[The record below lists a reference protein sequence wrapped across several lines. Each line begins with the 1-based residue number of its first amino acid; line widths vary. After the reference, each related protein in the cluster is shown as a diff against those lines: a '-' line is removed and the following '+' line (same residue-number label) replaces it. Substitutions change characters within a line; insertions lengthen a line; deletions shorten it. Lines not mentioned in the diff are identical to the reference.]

1 MIRRG
6 LKMARVG
13 IWRSHKNACHLYAS
27 LLASWCLYVYGIGIC
42 VNFLKHACCWFLE
55 WLPILRENRT
65 SFVCSLILVEA
76 CANHPMCVRTR
87 NLAYTPPVTNSEHA
101 WAWKRSAGA
110 ARMVMVLCATVA
122 AKVFLLLNCCWQE
135 ASSRSLKFL
144 FLIRLLFR
152 LNFGRQAWS
161 LLQTRLF
168 RGWRV
173 S

>member
-1 MIRRG
+1 MVKIRPGGWQISWEGFCLCTHSWETQILWSRRG

-55 WLPILRENRT
+55 WLPIFAREPQ

-110 ARMVMVLCATVA
+110 ARMVMMLCATVA
-122 AKVFLLLNCCWQE
+122 AKVFLLEWYFINLYQSKLLL
-135 ASSRSLKFL
+135 ARS
-144 FLIRLLFR
+144 
-152 LNFGRQAWS
+152 
-161 LLQTRLF
+161 
-168 RGWRV
+168 
-173 S
+173 